1 MTYFTPEY
9 LAYLQSPE
17 WKALRV
23 RKFAQVG
30 RRCQKCR
37 RWWHQLRP
45 GEWLEVHH
53 LHYRHLFHEALRDL
67 QVLCNTCHAKET
79 RRMRRNRSVRR
90 FLRV

>member
-1 MTYFTPEY
+1 LVYLSPEY
-9 LAYLQSPE
+9 RAYIASPA
-17 WKALRV
+17 WQAVRQ

-37 RWWHQLRP
+37 RWWHQLRR

-53 LHYRHLFHEALRDL
+53 LTYDRLFHELLRDL

-79 RRMRRNRSVRR
+79 RRTRRNRAVRR